1 MPLIMLFVTESQSEE
16 KQLLIAIWFMATPDS
31 YRSVV
36 TKFGVERDTAFRA
49 LRRVTY
55 ALHCVASRFIIKW
68 PRDQVA
74 LDVMDSNNCIVFLML
89 LVIDGIHIKIQALTE
104 DENT

>member
-1 MPLIMLFVTESQSEE
+1 MLFVTESQSEE
-16 KQLLIAIWFMATPDS
+16 KQLFIAIWFMAMPDS

-55 ALHCVASRFIIKW
+55 ALHY
-68 PRDQVA
+68 QVA
-74 LDVMDSNNCIVFLML
+74 LDVMERFQQLYGFPN
-89 LVIDGIHIKIQALTE
+89 VIGAIDEIHIKIQALTE